1 MSAASPIARPANG
14 VPQEPTIS
22 GLLGRMKLR
31 APSDLFIHQ
40 KIRGWIEF
48 RHPPLGTIDQNSA
61 SKFITV
67 SALLLHRLARAFE
80 RREAAPQRK
89 PRKQLPPFS
98 KLLQSTVKVTE
109 SVKKEIQFVGSDV
122 MKALQVVSPSPTVAE
137 VANACLGILS
147 QNDYHCKELF
157 RAFQE
162 ASGKDP
168 SAFDEADAV
177 FFGVFTVQALQALR
191 AQAISTYEFAY
202 DFEMIYRTCSRDD
215 CFQKCMNALSPGSN
229 SVEGAFAT
237 DTEARNICWKLARLL
252 SLLEDCEAWYNC
264 STKFNRRNRILILA
278 ASIIITANIG
288 KVVENVE
295 VGGKAL
301 SAQKATI
308 PEEEDFVGLVTTPA
322 NALLEFLTKN
332 TDDDLPCI
340 SSIESR
346 IKKVCKLITGLGI
359 GGAMPGNLGSLTS
372 GSVLSRSLLSK
383 MLPTSEYH
391 ILLCN
396 YRTVIA
402 TLEMHTQKKLGIG
415 MTAKKSSGQETNVR
429 TVMVDVLFFFPM
441 AIGEPWGI
449 NRDAPMITTKI
460 LCLGANCKQPE
471 YQKGSVAIV
480 MEMDPKVRAK
490 KRKMELKNPKVPDS
504 TPTATKKTKKISF
517 GEVQSMKRPKKV
529 SHQSQ
534 NGKKETSV
542 STLLRTTMKKS
553 RGESKTPFIND
564 LSELNEWTL
573 SILSV
578 SIIKPTD
585 TLLTYLGEN
594 DRTRGDGS
602 SCLQDVIVP
611 VLNRGAL
618 RIQNAIFSSSNFNS
632 DTMLTTLSVG
642 KKDGQV
648 YVNGAVDNNVQL
660 CASIIGLYYY
670 SLEAMIQ
677 AQMERMDLL
686 GSFGSQLQS
695 RPFHRALLAC
705 CYSCVLKGVGMNK
718 NLQMNGNGDMSI
730 QSLTDC
736 TETDPYT
743 FLKVIEAFCR
753 ALIATKESNKLQ
765 NGSPI
770 IAGLPVILH
779 KYVQKLEGQLIDS
792 VLWNTPVNAEVSGQ
806 KYFTLAIQT
815 MKNLPGAW
823 PPDILE
829 PMLPEEMFDLD
840 SEVSKS
846 GGVRFK
852 PSFGS
857 SSEANFLS
865 FVLRKLLK
873 VAFFRIQAICA
884 TLNLSNEAALHTQI
898 LVAFRYLLRSHISV
912 FNDRH
917 VDQLLL
923 CTIYGVCRVMNIQP
937 KISFSEVID
946 AYLTIRE
953 EDQGERVCRIIIRH
967 VKLASPGNESRT
979 DQEAVGNIIVFYN
992 SVYVPKMQNYFLG
1005 SKALKKAAA
1014 LYKGS
1019 YKNEGRFKS
1028 NPISKTSSVVS
1039 VLDKQSGR
1047 TSDAMVVDAPPV
1059 ATQTMQSTSS
1069 GRSKSG
1075 PTESSTKNIA
1085 QNSLPNKPEIL
1096 PNGHETNQIIVDLT
1110 NGPTKA
1116 HSNTQAEN
1124 GSKVSTTL
1132 GQNSSPAGAIDSN
1145 PKESTTDFSR
1155 DRSNPHSSTI
1165 ANDTKEVALSTKHD
1179 ENSKASDEVDH
1190 RKGNGE
1196 VEGSDGPNRA
1206 VSLEKILNGATKGG
1220 PQITGETNTING
1232 TSNMSTSGSSS

>member
-1 MSAASPIARPANG
+1 MSAASPIARPVHG
-14 VPQEPTIS
+14 VPPEPTIS
-22 GLLGRMKLR
+22 ELLGRMKLR
-31 APSDLFIHQ
+31 APSDLVIHQ
-40 KIRGWIEF
+40 KIRGWIEL
-48 RHPPLGTIDQNSA
+48 RQSTLGTIDQNNA
-61 SKFITV
+61 SRCRTITV
-67 SALLLHRLARAFE
+67 SALLLHRLACAFE
-80 RREAAPQRK
+80 KREAAPQRK

-98 KLLQSTVKVTE
+98 KLLQSTVKVTD

-122 MKALQVVSPSPTVAE
+122 MKTLQVVSPAPTVAE
-137 VANACLGILS
+137 VANVCLGILS

-157 RAFQE
+157 RDFQE
-162 ASGKDP
+162 GSGKDL
-168 SAFDEADAV
+168 STFDESAAL
-177 FFGVFTVQALQALR
+177 FFGVFTIQALLALR
-191 AQAISTYEFAY
+191 AQAISTYEFAH
-202 DFEMIYRTCSRDD
+202 DFELIYRTCSRDD
-215 CFQKCMNALSPGSN
+215 CFQKCMNALSPDSN
-229 SVEGAFAT
+229 LAEGAFAT
-237 DTEARNICWKLARLL
+237 DTEARNISWKLARLL
-252 SLLEDCEAWYNC
+252 SLQEDCEAWSNC
-264 STKFNRRNRILILA
+264 STKFYRRNRILILA
-278 ASIIITANIG
+278 SSIIITANIG
-288 KVVENVE
+288 KAVENVE
-295 VGGKAL
+295 VGGKVL
-301 SAQKATI
+301 SAQKSTI

-322 NALLEFLTKN
+322 HTLLDFLTKN
-332 TDDDLPCI
+332 TDDDLPCV
-340 SSIESR
+340 SKIESR
-346 IKKVCKLITGLGI
+346 IKQVCKLITGLEI
-359 GGAMPGNLGSLTS
+359 GGVEAGIPGSLTS
-372 GSVLSRSLLSK
+372 GSLLSK
-383 MLPTSEYH
+383 MLPLSEYH
-391 ILLCN
+391 TLLCN
-396 YRTVIA
+396 YRTVITA
-402 TLEMHTQKKLGIG
+402 LEMDTQKKLGIDL
-415 MTAKKSSGQETNVR
+415 TAKKSRGQETNVR

-449 NRDAPMITTKI
+449 NRDAPMIATKM
-460 LCLGANCKQPE
+460 LCLDANCKQPE

-480 MEMDPKVRAK
+480 MEMNPKVRAI
-490 KRKMELKNPKVPDS
+490 KRKMEQKNPKVPDS
-504 TPTATKKTKKISF
+504 IPTATKKTKKISF
-517 GEVQSMKRPKKV
+517 GEAQSMKRPKMV
-529 SHQSQ
+529 PHQSQ

-542 STLLRTTMKKS
+542 STPLRTTMKKL

-618 RIQNAIFSSSNFNS
+618 RIQNAVLSSSNFNS

-677 AQMERMDLL
+677 AQMERMDFL

-730 QSLTDC
+730 QSLAAC

-753 ALIATKESNKLQ
+753 AQIATKESNKLQ
-765 NGSPI
+765 NGTPI

-779 KYVQKLEGQLIDS
+779 KYVQKVEGQLIDS
-792 VLWNTPVNAEVSGQ
+792 VLWNTPVNAELSGQ

-829 PMLPEEMFDLD
+829 PMLPEEMFDLE

-898 LVAFRYLLRSHISV
+898 LVAFRYLLRSHISI

-923 CTIYGVCRVMNIQP
+923 CTIYGVCRVMNIEP
-937 KISFSEVID
+937 MISFSEVID

-953 EDQGERVCRIIIRH
+953 EDQGERACRIIVRH
-967 VKLASPGNESRT
+967 VKLASPENESRT
-979 DQEAVGNIIVFYN
+979 GQEAVGNIIVFYN

-1005 SKALKKAAA
+1005 SKALKKATA
-1014 LYKGS
+1014 LYRGS

-1028 NPISKTSSVVS
+1028 NPISKTSSVDS
-1039 VLDKQSGR
+1039 VLDKQSEC

-1069 GRSKSG
+1069 ARSKSG

-1096 PNGHETNQIIVDLT
+1096 PNGHERNQIIVDLT
-1110 NGPTKA
+1110 NGSTKA
-1116 HSNTQAEN
+1116 HSKTQAEN
-1124 GSKVSTTL
+1124 GSKVSVIL
-1132 GQNSSPAGAIDSN
+1132 GQKSSPAGASDSH

-1155 DRSNPHSSTI
+1155 DPSNSHSSTI
-1165 ANDTKEVALSTKHD
+1165 VNGTKEGALSTKHD
-1179 ENSKASDEVDH
+1179 EKNKASDEVER

-1196 VEGSDGPNRA
+1196 EEGSDGPNRA
-1206 VSLEKILNGATKGG
+1206 VSLEKNLNGATKGG
-1220 PQITGETNTING
+1220 PQNMGETNTING
-1232 TSNMSTSGSSS
+1232 TSNTSTSGSSS